1 MKMEMSKFADELYSQ
16 LEEQLENINNNI
28 DSGISKLSESMH
40 TVTTQLNQLR
50 KFIKENGFI
59 NEQDEIKCFKSIY
72 PKFYSWYI
80 YLSEEFNITTNVP
93 AGTEQMVREYYLQEI
108 ALIKRHFNQN
118 QFSYQYY
125 LHDETA
131 LDGDYF
137 LRKNFVPFRKGFVS
151 IPSDDEFTTN
161 EGYPFARF
169 KAYEM
174 LQEFLIK
181 RIRLLYQESVDPLML
196 QILNNEKRQ
205 WTGEKIN
212 LIEIAYGIYYTGQ
225 MNNGKADLKEIIAWL
240 EFSLNIDLSQAYRM
254 FLDIRRRKTISYT
267 KFLEQMAES
276 IRYHIDES
284 FNYKRKNKK

>member
-1 MKMEMSKFADELYSQ
+1 MELSKFADELYRQ
-16 LEEQLENINNNI
+16 LEDKLGKANNII
-28 DSGISKLSESMH
+28 DSGISKLAESMH

-50 KFIKENGFI
+50 KFIKENGFV
-59 NEQDEIKCFKSIY
+59 NDQEEIKCFKAIY
-72 PKFYSWYI
+72 PKFYSLYI

-93 AGTEQMVREYYLQEI
+93 IGTQQMIRDYYLQEI

-125 LHDETA
+125 LNDETA
-131 LDGDYF
+131 LDEDYF
-137 LRKNFVPFRKGFVS
+137 LRKNFVPFRRGFVI

-161 EGYPFARF
+161 EGYSFARF

-181 RIRLLYQESVDPLML
+181 RIRLLYKESVDPLML
-196 QILNNEKRQ
+196 QIINNEKRQ

-212 LIEIAYGIYYTGQ
+212 LIEIAYGIFYTGQ

-240 EFSLNIDLSQAYRM
+240 EFSLNVDLSQAYRM
-254 FLDIRRRKTISYT
+254 FLDIRRRKTTSYT

-276 IRYHIDES
+276 IRHHIDES
-284 FNYKRKNKK
+284 LIYKRKNKK